1 MSKQLRL
8 VSADYLGSEITFN
21 EDGWF
26 NATKAA
32 ERYGKLPNEWIRLP
46 STQEYI
52 SALSEHSKCGEI
64 PYLKT
69 VRGKSGGT
77 WLHPKLAVRF
87 AQWLDVKFAIWCDE
101 QIDDLLRGTHHHY
114 DWQKL
119 RHEAASSYKVM
130 SAVLQMSR
138 ESQGKSSDPRH
149 YMTEAKLV
157 NWALTGEFKGLD
169 RSALSG
175 FELDMLARLEEQ
187 NAVLIGCGLEYATRK
202 QALDNF
208 AGKYRNTSMRIAA

>member
-1 MSKQLRL
+1 MSKTLKL

-26 NATKAA
+26 NATKPA
-32 ERYGKLPNEWIRLP
+32 ERYGKRPIDWIVQD
-46 STQEYI
+46 STKEYME
-52 SALSEHSKCGEI
+52 ALAGHLNCEPESL
-64 PYLKT
+64 LKT
-69 VRGKSGGT
+69 MRGKYGGT

-87 AQWLDVKFAIWCDE
+87 AQWLDVKFAVWCDI
-101 QIDDLLRGTHHHY
+101 QIDNLLRGTHKHY
-114 DWQKL
+114 DWQKI

>member
-1 MSKQLRL
+1 MSKSLKL
-8 VSADYLGSEITFN
+8 VSTDYLGTEITFN

-32 ERYGKLPNEWIRLP
+32 ERYGKLPNEWLRLP

-64 PYLKT
+64 PYLKA

-114 DWQKL
+114 DWQRL
-119 RHEAASSYKVM
+119 RHEATSSYKVM
-130 SAVLQMSR
+130 SAILQMSR
-138 ESQGKSSDPRH
+138 EANGKTSDSRH

-157 NWALTGEFKGLD
+157 NWALTGEFKGID
-169 RSALSG
+169 RNGLSAPD
-175 FELDMLARLEEQ
+175 LDMLARLEEQ
-187 NAVLIGCGLEYATRK
+187 NSVLLGCGLDYKTRK
-202 QALDNF
+202 KALDNF
-208 AGKYRNTSMRIAA
+208 AAKYRKAAPRLAA